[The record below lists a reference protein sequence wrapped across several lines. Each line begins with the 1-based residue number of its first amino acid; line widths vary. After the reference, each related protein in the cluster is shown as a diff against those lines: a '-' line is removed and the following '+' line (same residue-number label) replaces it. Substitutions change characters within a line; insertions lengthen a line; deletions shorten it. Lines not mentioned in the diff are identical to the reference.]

1 MAFAT
6 GLREKRGTPPTVP
19 PVTGRDLD
27 PLFEAVVDATEE
39 SVLNSMLM
47 APTVVGRKGNTVYGL
62 DADVVRDLLR
72 SFPVFD
78 VATDDRPITQEVV
91 NAHRDND

>member
-6 GLREKRGTPPTVP
+6 GLRQQRGTVSSTAPLP
-19 PVTGRDLD
+19 GRDLD

-47 APTVVGRKGNTVYGL
+47 APTVVGRKGNTLYGL
-62 DADVVRDLLR
+62 DADVLRGLL
-72 SFPVFD
+72 P
-78 VATDDRPITQEVV
+78 
-91 NAHRDND
+91 